1 MAIIQTTF
9 SASTQAGNAS
19 EVLAWL
25 QSNASEYF
33 DSITADASGNI
44 TCMIGN
50 TPAIKLGF
58 DGTTKTSFTLK
69 NGRSM
74 THYYARTTEFFKSAI
89 KTSKGIHLIPNNEQ
103 YHSINELFICKSN
116 SGTTAFLSKFAN
128 NENSYG
134 NTYHAADFENSPS
147 IMNFVYNDG
156 NSDLPFFKSV
166 PASCTSL
173 AHVVFNGGFFAP
185 DLFIVPFSQFAN
197 TRCIYNIGNKKYS
210 SNGFIA
216 LAD

>member
-1 MAIIQTTF
+1 MAIIKTTF
-9 SASTQAGNAS
+9 SAITQAGNAS

-44 TCMIGN
+44 TCMIGD

-69 NGRSM
+69 NGVSM
-74 THYYARTTEFFKSAI
+74 THYYARTTEFFKAAI
-89 KTSKGIHLIPNNEQ
+89 KTSKGIHLIPNNEE
-103 YHSINELFICKSN
+103 YHSINELFICKSDA
-116 SGTTAFLSKFAN
+116 GTTAFLSKFQYGDYT
-128 NENSYG
+128 YG
-134 NTYHAADFENSPS
+134 NTYHSADFENSPS
-147 IMNFVYNDG
+147 IMNFTYTDG
-156 NSDLPFFKSV
+156 NNNYVVDKSI

-173 AHVVFNGGFFAP
+173 AHVVFDGGFFAP
-185 DLFIVPFSQFAN
+185 DLFIVPFSQFVD
-197 TRCIYNIGNKKYS
+197 TRCIYSIGNKKYS

>member
-1 MAIIQTTF
+1 MAIITTTF
-9 SASTQAGNAS
+9 SAITQAGNAS

-58 DGTTKTSFTLK
+58 DGTTHTSFTLK
-69 NGRSM
+69 NGVSM
-74 THYYARTTEFFKSAI
+74 THYYATTTEFFKAAI
-89 KTSKGIHLIPNNEQ
+89 KTSKGIHLIPNSEE
-103 YHSINELFICKSN
+103 SDSTNELFICKSDA
-116 SGTTAFLSKFAN
+116 GTTAFLSKFQHN
-128 NENSYG
+128 NLSSRV
-134 NTYHAADFENSPS
+134 TYHAADFENSPS
-147 IMNFVYNDG
+147 IKDFLYYDG
-156 NSDLPFFKSV
+156 SSYRAFDKSV

-173 AHVVFNGGFFAP
+173 AHVVFDGGFFAP

-197 TRCIYNIGNKKYS
+197 TRCIYSIGNKKYS